1 MVVKGGTSDLGITCK
16 NQSKEYNLH
25 SVPDRDRLA
34 YLTCMAVK
42 ITKHRS
48 SANTEHRILQEEGR
62 GQRSRVGVA
71 KSLFQHQ
78 IKSRLKRLFYF
89 YIFLDSYFS

>member
-34 YLTCMAVK
+34 YLSCMAVK

-62 GQRSRVGVA
+62 AQRSRVGMV
-71 KSLFQHQ
+71 KILFQYK

-89 YIFLDSYFS
+89 S